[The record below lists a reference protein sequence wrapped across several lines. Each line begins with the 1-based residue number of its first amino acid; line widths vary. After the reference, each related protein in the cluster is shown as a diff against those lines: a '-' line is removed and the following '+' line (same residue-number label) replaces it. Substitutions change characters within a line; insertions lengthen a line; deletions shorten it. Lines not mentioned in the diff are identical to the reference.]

1 MLYKKFREIPG
12 ETIKICS
19 QDGEFGQASL
29 SDIEEHILVYENPKL
44 IFAKCVLEVIK
55 KLVNDEKLLN
65 F

>member
-29 SDIEEHILVYENPKL
+29 SDIEEHILVYEKSQ
-44 IFAKCVLEVIK
+44 I
-55 KLVNDEKLLN
+55 N
-65 F
+65 FCEMCTRSHQKACQ